1 MTQAQIERSTP
12 SAPMPVTNLV
22 PGAMSRRLTWRRI
35 LLLIGPVV
43 LVVAGGVY
51 YLFSGRYVSTDDAYI
66 KSRMLSVTATVPG
79 QVVAVP
85 VSDNQTVKKGDV
97 LVQIDPAPY
106 QLKLEST
113 QADLARVVQDADQL
127 RAQVKARQQD
137 IVQANADVEYSQ
149 REFNRQAPLVA
160 SGAVA
165 KNMNDKAQRDL
176 TMTQA
181 KVAGLKH
188 QIDADLAQLGGN
200 IDTPNEKLPAYM
212 AALSARD
219 TAQYNLDHATIRA
232 AADGRVGTVTVRT
245 GEYVQAGQNLFPQV
259 NTSDTW
265 IEANVR
271 ETDLTYVCDNQPAT
285 FTVDAYPGH
294 VFKAKLQ
301 SFSPAT
307 GSEMS
312 VLPAENA
319 TGNWV
324 KIVQR
329 LPLKLTPEL
338 EAGDPPLRAGLSVNI
353 DIDTGAYHHLPRFLG
368 GSAASTPGHCHG

>member
-12 SAPMPVTNLV
+12 TAPAPVTNLL
-22 PGAMSRRLTWRRI
+22 PGTMKRRFTWRRT
-35 LLLIGPVV
+35 LLMIGPIVLIVV
-43 LVVAGGVY
+43 GGTY

-85 VSDNQTVKKGDV
+85 VTDNQTVKKGDV

-106 QLKLEST
+106 QLRLAST
-113 QADLARVVQDADQL
+113 QADLARAVQDSDQL
-127 RAQVKARQQD
+127 RAQVKSRQQD
-137 IVQANADVEYSQ
+137 LAMANADTDYAQ
-149 REFNRQAPLVA
+149 REFGRQAPLVA

-165 KNMNDKAQRDL
+165 KSFNDKAQRDL
-176 TMTQA
+176 ITAQA
-181 KVAGLKH
+181 HAAGLKH

-200 IDTPNEKLPAYM
+200 IDTPDEKLPAYL
-212 AALSARD
+212 AALAARD
-219 TAQYNLDHATIRA
+219 TAAYNLDHATIRA

-245 GEYVQAGQNLFPQV
+245 GEYVQAGQNLFPQIM
-259 NTSDTW
+259 TSDTW

-271 ETDLTYVCDNQPAT
+271 ETDLTYVCDGQPAT

-294 VFKAKLQ
+294 VFNAKLQ

-307 GSEMS
+307 GSELS

-338 EAGDPPLRAGLSVNI
+338 SADDPPLRAGLSVNV
-353 DIDTGAYHHLPRFLG
+353 DVDTGAYHHLPKFLG
-368 GSAASTPGHCHG
+368 GTSGSSERHCHG

>member
-12 SAPMPVTNLV
+12 TAPAPVTNLI
-22 PGAMSRRLTWRRI
+22 PGTTRRRVTWRRV
-35 LLLIGPVV
+35 LLLIGPIV
-43 LVVAGGVY
+43 LVVVGGVY

-106 QLKLEST
+106 KLRLASAEAELAST
-113 QADLARVVQDADQL
+113 VQNTDQL
-127 RAQVKARQQD
+127 RAQVRSRQQD
-137 IVQANADVEYSQ
+137 LVMANADTEYAQ
-149 REFNRQAPLVA
+149 REFSRQAPLVS

-165 KNMNDKAQRDL
+165 KSFNDKAQRDL
-176 TMTQA
+176 TTAQA
-181 KVAGLKH
+181 RAAGLKH
-188 QIDADLAQLGGN
+188 QIDADLAQLSGN
-200 IDTPNEKLPAYM
+200 IDTPNEKLPAYL

-219 TAQYNLDHATIRA
+219 TAAYNLDHATIRA
-232 AADGRVGTVTVRT
+232 AADGRVGAVTVRT
-245 GEYVQAGQNLFPQV
+245 GEYVQAGQNLFPQIM
-259 NTSDTW
+259 TSDTW

-271 ETDLTYVCDNQPAT
+271 ETDLTYVRDGQPAT

-307 GSEMS
+307 GSELS

-329 LPLKLTPEL
+329 LPLKLTPML
-338 EAGDPPLRAGLSVNI
+338 EAGDPPLRAGLSVNV
-353 DIDTGAYHHLPRFLG
+353 DIDTGAYHHMPEFLRG
-368 GSAASTPGHCHG
+368 TFGTGAGPTQ

>member
-12 SAPMPVTNLV
+12 TAPAPVTNLL
-22 PGAMSRRLTWRRI
+22 PGSMKGRLTWRRT
-35 LLLIGPVV
+35 LLMIGPIVLIVV
-43 LVVAGGVY
+43 GGVY

-106 QLKLEST
+106 QLRLASA
-113 QADLARVVQDADQL
+113 QADLASTIQNADQL
-127 RAQVKARQQD
+127 RAQVLSRQQD
-137 IVQANADVEYSQ
+137 LAMANADTDYAK
-149 REFNRQAPLVA
+149 REFNRQSPLVA

-165 KNMNDKAQRDL
+165 KSFNDKAQRDL
-176 TMTQA
+176 LTA
-181 KVAGLKH
+181 EARAAGLTH
-188 QIDADLAQLGGN
+188 QIQADLAQLGGN
-200 IDTPNEKLPAYM
+200 IDTPDEKLPAYL
-212 AALSARD
+212 AALAARD
-219 TAQYNLDHATIRA
+219 TAAYNLDHATIRA
-232 AADGRVGTVTVRT
+232 AADGRVGAVTVRT
-245 GEYVQAGQNLFPQV
+245 GEYVQAGQNLFPQIM
-259 NTSDTW
+259 TSDTW

-271 ETDLTYVCDNQPAT
+271 ETDLTYVRDGQPAT

-307 GSEMS
+307 GSELS

-338 EAGDPPLRAGLSVNI
+338 EAGDPPLRAGLSVNV
-353 DIDTGAYHHLPRFLG
+353 DVDTGAYHHMPGFLRG
-368 GSAASTPGHCHG
+368 VFGTASAK

>member
-12 SAPMPVTNLV
+12 TAPAPVTNLM
-22 PGAMSRRLTWRRI
+22 PGSMKRRFTWRRT
-35 LLLIGPVV
+35 LLMIGPIV
-43 LVVAGGVY
+43 LVVVGGVY

-106 QLKLEST
+106 QLRLAST
-113 QADLARVVQDADQL
+113 EADLASTIQNADQL
-127 RAQVKARQQD
+127 RAQVRARQQD
-137 IVQANADVEYSQ
+137 LVMAGADTEYAK

-165 KNMNDKAQRDL
+165 QNSNDKAQRDL
-176 TMTQA
+176 ITAQA
-181 KVAGLKH
+181 KAAGLQH

-200 IDTPNEKLPAYM
+200 IDTPDEKLPAYL
-212 AALSARD
+212 AALAARD
-219 TAQYNLDHATIRA
+219 TAAYNLDHATIRA
-232 AADGRVGTVTVRT
+232 AADGRVGAVTVRT
-245 GEYVQAGQNLFPQV
+245 GEYVQAGQNLFPQIM
-259 NTSDTW
+259 TSDTW

-271 ETDLTYVCDNQPAT
+271 ETDLTHVRDGQPAT
-285 FTVDAYPGH
+285 FTIDAYPGH

-307 GSEMS
+307 GSELS

-338 EAGDPPLRAGLSVNI
+338 EAGDPPLRAGLSVNV
-353 DIDTGAYHHLPRFLG
+353 DVDTGAYHHMPGFLQG
-368 GSAASTPGHCHG
+368 LFGASSTPAK

>member
-12 SAPMPVTNLV
+12 TAPAPVTNLM
-22 PGAMSRRLTWRRI
+22 PGAMKRRFTWRRT
-35 LLLIGPVV
+35 LLMIGPIV
-43 LVVAGGVY
+43 LVVVGGVY

-106 QLKLEST
+106 QLRLAST
-113 QADLARVVQDADQL
+113 QADLARAVQDSDQL
-127 RAQVKARQQD
+127 RAQVRARQQD
-137 IVQANADVEYSQ
+137 LVMAGADTDYAK

-165 KNMNDKAQRDL
+165 QNSNDKAQRDL
-176 TMTQA
+176 ITAQA
-181 KVAGLKH
+181 KAAGLQH

-200 IDTPNEKLPAYM
+200 IDTPDDKLPAYL
-212 AALSARD
+212 AALAARD
-219 TAQYNLDHATIRA
+219 TAAYNLDHATIRA

-245 GEYVQAGQNLFPQV
+245 GEYVQAGQNLFPQIMT
-259 NTSDTW
+259 NDTW

-271 ETDLTYVCDNQPAT
+271 ETDLTHVRDGQPAT

-294 VFKAKLQ
+294 VFKARLQ

-307 GSEMS
+307 GSELS

-338 EAGDPPLRAGLSVNI
+338 SADDPPLRAGLSVNV
-353 DIDTGAYHHLPRFLG
+353 DVDTGAYHHMPAFLQG
-368 GSAASTPGHCHG
+368 LFGSAPAK

>member
-12 SAPMPVTNLV
+12 TAPAPVTNL
-22 PGAMSRRLTWRRI
+22 AQSTQKRRVTWRRI

-43 LVVAGGVY
+43 LMAVGGIY
-51 YLFSGRYVSTDDAYI
+51 YILSGRYVSTDDAYI

-85 VSDNQTVKKGDV
+85 VSDNQVVKKGDV

-106 QLKLEST
+106 QLRLASAEAELAST
-113 QADLARVVQDADQL
+113 IQNTEQL
-127 RAQVKARQQD
+127 RAQVRARQQD
-137 IVQANADVEYSQ
+137 LVMGNADTDYA
-149 REFNRQAPLVA
+149 RKEFARQEPLVA
-160 SGAVA
+160 SGAVSRTL
-165 KNMNDKAQRDL
+165 NDKAQHDL
-176 TMTQA
+176 VSAQA
-181 KVAGLKH
+181 RTAGLQQ
-188 QIDADLAQLGGN
+188 QIQADLAQLGGSL
-200 IDTPNEKLPAYM
+200 DTPNERLPAYL
-212 AALSARD
+212 AALAARD
-219 TAQYNLDHATIRA
+219 TAAYNLDHATIRA
-232 AADGRVGTVTVRT
+232 AADGRVGAVTVRT

-259 NTSDTW
+259 MTSDTW

-271 ETDLTYVCDNQPAT
+271 ETDLTYVREGQPAT

-294 VFKAKLQ
+294 VFKARLQ

-307 GSEMS
+307 GSELS

-329 LPLKLTPEL
+329 EPLKLVPEL

-353 DIDTGAYHHLPRFLG
+353 DIDTGTYHHMPGFLQG
-368 GSAASTPGHCHG
+368 VFGTGSTAAK

>member
-1 MTQAQIERSTP
+1 MERSTP
-12 SAPMPVTNLV
+12 TAPIPVTNLV
-22 PGAMSRRLTWRRI
+22 PGALNRRLTWRRI
-35 LLLIGPVV
+35 LLMMGPIVLI
-43 LVVAGGVY
+43 VAGGIY

-66 KSRMLSVTATVPG
+66 KSRMVSVTATVPG
-79 QVVAVP
+79 QVIAVP
-85 VSDNQTVKKGDV
+85 VTDNQTVKKGDV

-106 QLKLEST
+106 RLKLEST
-113 QADLARVVQDADQL
+113 QADLARVIQDADQL
-127 RAQVKARQQD
+127 RAQVRARQQD
-137 IVQANADVEYSQ
+137 IVQANADVDYAQ

-176 TMTQA
+176 IAAQA

-200 IDTPNEKLPAYM
+200 IDTPNEKLPAYL
-212 AALSARD
+212 AALAARD

-259 NTSDTW
+259 VTSDTW

-271 ETDLTYVCDNQPAT
+271 ETDLTYVCDGQPAT

-307 GSEMS
+307 GSELS

-329 LPLKLTPEL
+329 LPLKLTPIL
-338 EAGDPPLRAGLSVNI
+338 GPDDPPLRAGLSVDI

-368 GSAASTPGHCHG
+368 GGSTSSQGHCHG

>member
-1 MTQAQIERSTP
+1 MTQAQLERSTP
-12 SAPMPVTNLV
+12 IAPVPVTNLV
-22 PGAMSRRLTWRRI
+22 PDSTKRRVTWRRI
-35 LLLIGPVV
+35 LLLLGPLV
-43 LVVAGGVY
+43 LIVAGGVY
-51 YLFSGRYVSTDDAYI
+51 YIFSGRYVTTDDAYI

-85 VSDNQTVKKGDV
+85 VVDNQTVKKGDV

-106 QLKLEST
+106 RLRLASAE
-113 QADLARVVQDADQL
+113 ADLAQSILNANRL
-127 RAQVKARQQD
+127 RAQVRARQQD
-137 IVQANADVEYSQ
+137 LVQANADTDYSR
-149 REFNRQAPLVA
+149 REFDRQKPLVS

-165 KNMNDKAQRDL
+165 RSFNDKAQRDL
-176 TMTQA
+176 ISAEA
-181 KVAGLKH
+181 KAASL
-188 QIDADLAQLGGN
+188 QQEIQADLAQLGGN
-200 IDTPNEKLPAYM
+200 IDTPNEQLPAYLS
-212 AALSARD
+212 ALAARD
-219 TAQYNLDHATIRA
+219 TAAYNLDHATIKA
-232 AADGRVGTVTVRT
+232 AADGRVGAVTVRT
-245 GEYVQAGQNLFPQV
+245 GEYVAAGQNLFPEV
-259 NTSDTW
+259 LSDDTW

-271 ETDLTYVCDNQPAT
+271 ETDLTHVRDGQPAT

-294 VFKAKLQ
+294 TFKARVQ

-307 GSEMS
+307 GSELS

-353 DIDTGAYHHLPRFLG
+353 EIDTGAYPHLPAFLNG
-368 GSAASTPGHCHG
+368 AKSDSTAAK

>member
-12 SAPMPVTNLV
+12 TAPAPVTNLG
-22 PGAMSRRLTWRRI
+22 PGTLNRRFTLRRI
-35 LLLIGPVV
+35 LLLAGPVV
-43 LVVAGGVY
+43 LVVVGGVY
-51 YLFSGRYVSTDDAYI
+51 YMLSGRYVSTDDAYI

-97 LVQIDPAPY
+97 LVQVDPAPY
-106 QLKLEST
+106 RLRLAST
-113 QADLARVVQDADQL
+113 EADLARAVQDADQL
-127 RAQVKARQQD
+127 RAQVRSRQQD
-137 IVQANADVEYSQ
+137 VIQAQADMLYAQ
-149 REFNRQAPLVA
+149 RELGRQQPLVS

-165 KNMNDKAQRDL
+165 RSSGDKAERDV
-176 TMTQA
+176 TSA
-181 KVAGLKH
+181 EARVESLKH
-188 QIDADLAQLGGN
+188 QIQADLAQLGGN
-200 IDTPNEKLPAYM
+200 IDTPDTQLPSYL
-212 AALSARD
+212 AALAARD
-219 TAQYNLDHATIRA
+219 TAAYNLDHATIRA

-245 GEYVQAGQNLFPQV
+245 GEYVAAGQNLFPQV
-259 NTSDTW
+259 VTGDTW

-271 ETDLTYVCDNQPAT
+271 ETDLTHVRDGQPAT

-294 VFKAKLQ
+294 TFNARVQ

-329 LPLKLTPEL
+329 LPLKLIPEL
-338 EAGDPPLRAGLSVNI
+338 HDDDPPLRAGLSVDV
-353 DIDTGAYHHLPRFLG
+353 DIDTGRYHHLPGFLQG
-368 GSAASTPGHCHG
+368 NSGSDATATK

>member
-12 SAPMPVTNLV
+12 TAPAPVTNLM
-22 PGAMSRRLTWRRI
+22 PGTMKRRFTWRRT
-35 LLLIGPVV
+35 LLMIGPIV
-43 LVVAGGVY
+43 LVVVGGVY

-106 QLKLEST
+106 QLRLAST
-113 QADLARVVQDADQL
+113 QADLARAVQDADQL
-127 RAQVKARQQD
+127 RAQVRSRQQD
-137 IVQANADVEYSQ
+137 LVMAGADTDYAK
-149 REFNRQAPLVA
+149 REFARQAPLVA

-165 KNMNDKAQRDL
+165 QNSNDKAQRDL
-176 TMTQA
+176 ITAQA
-181 KVAGLKH
+181 KAAGLQH

-200 IDTPNEKLPAYM
+200 IDTPDDKLPAYL
-212 AALSARD
+212 AALAARD
-219 TAQYNLDHATIRA
+219 TAAYNLDHATIRA
-232 AADGRVGTVTVRT
+232 AADGRVGAVTVRT
-245 GEYVQAGQNLFPQV
+245 GEYVQAGQNLFPQIM
-259 NTSDTW
+259 TSDTW

-271 ETDLTYVCDNQPAT
+271 ETDLTHVRDGQPAT

-307 GSEMS
+307 GSELS

-338 EAGDPPLRAGLSVNI
+338 SADDPPLRAGLSVNV
-353 DIDTGAYHHLPRFLG
+353 DVDTGAYHHMPGFLQG
-368 GSAASTPGHCHG
+368 LFGLAPAK

>member
-12 SAPMPVTNLV
+12 TAPAPVTNLM
-22 PGAMSRRLTWRRI
+22 PGAMKRRFTWRRT
-35 LLLIGPVV
+35 LLMIGPIV
-43 LVVAGGVY
+43 LVVVGGVY

-85 VSDNQTVKKGDV
+85 VSDNQMVKKGDV

-106 QLKLEST
+106 QLRLAST
-113 QADLARVVQDADQL
+113 EADLARTVQDADQL
-127 RAQVKARQQD
+127 RAQVRARQQD
-137 IVQANADVEYSQ
+137 LVMAGADTDYAK

-165 KNMNDKAQRDL
+165 QNSNDKAQRDL
-176 TMTQA
+176 ITAQA
-181 KVAGLKH
+181 KAAGLQH
-188 QIDADLAQLGGN
+188 QIAADLAQLGGN
-200 IDTPNEKLPAYM
+200 IDTPDEKLPAYL
-212 AALSARD
+212 AALAARD
-219 TAQYNLDHATIRA
+219 TAAYNLDHATIRA
-232 AADGRVGTVTVRT
+232 AADGRVGAVTVRT
-245 GEYVQAGQNLFPQV
+245 GEYVQAGQNLFPQIM
-259 NTSDTW
+259 TSDTW

-271 ETDLTYVCDNQPAT
+271 ETDLTYVRDGQPAT

-307 GSEMS
+307 GSELS

-338 EAGDPPLRAGLSVNI
+338 EAGDPPLRAGLSVNV
-353 DIDTGAYHHLPRFLG
+353 DVDTGAYHHMPGFLQG
-368 GSAASTPGHCHG
+368 LFGVSSSSTK

>member
-12 SAPMPVTNLV
+12 TAPMPVTNLV

-79 QVVAVP
+79 QVVTVP

-106 QLKLEST
+106 QLRLEST

-127 RAQVKARQQD
+127 RAQVRARQQD
-137 IVQANADVEYSQ
+137 LVQANADVDYAQ

-165 KNMNDKAQRDL
+165 RNMNDKAERDL
-176 TMTQA
+176 ITAQA

-200 IDTPNEKLPAYM
+200 IDTPNEKLPSYL

-232 AADGRVGTVTVRT
+232 ADDGRVGTVTVRA

-259 NTSDTW
+259 ITIDTW
-265 IEANVR
+265 IDANVR
-271 ETDLTYVCDNQPAT
+271 ETDLTYVCDGQLAT

-329 LPLKLTPEL
+329 LPLKLTPIL
-338 EAGDPPLRAGLSVNI
+338 EQDDPPLRAGLSVNI

-368 GSAASTPGHCHG
+368 GSGASNPGHCHG